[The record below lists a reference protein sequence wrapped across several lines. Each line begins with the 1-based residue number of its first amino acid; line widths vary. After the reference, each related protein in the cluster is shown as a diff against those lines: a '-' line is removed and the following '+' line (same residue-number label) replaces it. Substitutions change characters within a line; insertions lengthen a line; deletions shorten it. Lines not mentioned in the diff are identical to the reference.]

1 MKKPLMTLFAAAV
14 IGSASLIPYHA
25 QAAAVDTTIVAALSD
40 LSEAGSYRSAIEGLI
55 KLNVLS
61 GYEDGTLRPNRE
73 LSGAEIAKMAVTAF
87 GLQPKSDGAPLPSDI
102 SESDW
107 YASYVRAFLHNGLK
121 LGTSGEF
128 APAAQVTQQDLVS
141 IVAASLNKK
150 PSIVQQWVTDYTPGK
165 AVTRGEAAQ
174 LIWKSIPHLPSANA
188 EVTSVKAL
196 NPVTLE
202 VTFSAPLTAA
212 DVNLDQAKK
221 NFTFDNDMAL
231 LNVPQLKNGAV
242 STYIVPVTVQAPGK
256 TYTMS
261 YKGKTAGTFE
271 AVTNKIPTGTTR
283 QVTSDTFEIETL
295 LKDGTADYGYVV
307 EAYYGSRNG
316 QELTL
321 DENNRANGKTYAI
334 ISSLRDKSVT
344 ITPEGGQPIEA
355 KYVPFTQAT
364 DGRQAPKYRLPAGE
378 TLKPGVTYTV
388 SSDWSTIA
396 EPTFKA
402 ESAAPLVIQSAT
414 AINETSVEIVLNA
427 DPRDELFALRS
438 VTLTAE
444 DGTAVTAMYKFQSR
458 KGAAGTFDLTNG
470 AKLAPNTTY
479 KVTASGDWASAD
491 QVTVTT
497 K

>member
-1 MKKPLMTLFAAAV
+1 MKKPLLTLFAAAV
-14 IGSASLIPYHA
+14 IGSTSLIPYHA
-25 QAAAVDTTIVAALSD
+25 QAATAETTIIAALSD
-40 LSEAGSYRSAIEGLI
+40 LSDAGSHRGAIEALM
-55 KLNVLS
+55 KLDVLS
-61 GYEDGTLRPNRE
+61 GYEDGTLKPNRE
-73 LSGAEIAKMAVTAF
+73 LSGAEIAKIAVKAF
-87 GLQPKSDGAPLPSDI
+87 GLQPKADGAPLPEGI
-102 SESDW
+102 AESEW
-107 YASYVRAFLHNGLK
+107 YSSYVRAFLHNGLK
-121 LGTSGEF
+121 IGADGKFT
-128 APAAQVTQQDLVS
+128 PAARVTQQDLVS
-141 IVAASLNKK
+141 IVATSLNKK
-150 PSIVQQWVTDYTPGK
+150 PAIVQNWVTDYNPSK
-165 AVTRGEAAQ
+165 PVTRGEAAQ
-174 LIWKSIPHLPSANA
+174 LIWTAIPHIPSVNA

-231 LNVPQLKNGAV
+231 LNVPQLKTGAV
-242 STYIVPVTVQAPGK
+242 STYIVPVTVQAAGK
-256 TYTMS
+256 TYTLS

-271 AVTNKIPTGTTR
+271 AVTNKIPTGTAR
-283 QVTSDTFEIETL
+283 QVTNDTFEIETL
-295 LKDGTADYGYVV
+295 LADGTADYGYVV

-321 DENNRANGKTYAI
+321 DENNQAAGKTYAI
-334 ISSLRDKSVT
+334 ISSLRDKAVT
-344 ITPEGGQPIEA
+344 ITPEGGQPIVA

-388 SSDWSTIA
+388 TSDWSTIE

-402 ESAAPLVIQSAT
+402 QSVAPLAIQSASAST
-414 AINETSVEIVLNA
+414 ETSVEIVLNA
-427 DPRDELFALRS
+427 DPKDELFALRS

-470 AKLAPNTTY
+470 AKLQPNTTY
-479 KVTASGDWASAD
+479 KVTASGEWATAD
-491 QVTVTT
+491 QITLKT